1 MRGTV
6 FVKTLSPRPSQKLLG
21 YGVRYFY
28 LVDHRQQEAPVRIV
42 PDKGWGCVLFN
53 LSQVGYV
60 VNATAVGR
68 ELASVPTSPLLG
80 DLYSFLPRRC
90 NLKRPFPIERMNGY
104 HNLWVLEL

>member
-21 YGVRYFY
+21 NGVRYFY

-42 PDKGWGCVLFN
+42 PDRGWGCVLFN

-60 VNATAVGR
+60 VNV
-68 ELASVPTSPLLG
+68 ASEQRL
-80 DLYSFLPRRC
+80 
-90 NLKRPFPIERMNGY
+90 
-104 HNLWVLEL
+104 